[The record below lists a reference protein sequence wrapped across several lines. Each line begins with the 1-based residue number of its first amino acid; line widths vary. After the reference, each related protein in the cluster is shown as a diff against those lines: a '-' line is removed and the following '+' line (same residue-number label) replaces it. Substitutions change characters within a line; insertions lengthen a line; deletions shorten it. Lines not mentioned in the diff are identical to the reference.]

1 VNNGFRFAVVNRAP
15 RPRTA
20 LAFSLAIA
28 LGAATTACSE
38 DAAEV
43 VPSAESATGSA
54 TPVTTTGTTAGTTTT
69 LGPYVSPLGDIVG
82 EALYAGSFGILAGL
96 LVRADLVSAV
106 RAEGPFTVFAPT
118 DDAFAT
124 IPADTLDAVMAD
136 PELLAAVLTYHV
148 VAGSHPMSEAAD
160 GDELTTLQGQTLT
173 ITKDG
178 DRTFVNGIEIVASDV
193 PATNGTINVL
203 ASGVLVPES

>member
-1 VNNGFRFAVVNRAP
+1 MNRPATT
-15 RPRTA
+15 RSLTA
-20 LAFSLAIA
+20 LSLSI
-28 LGAATTACSE
+28 LIGVVTTACG
-38 DAAEV
+38 DD
-43 VPSAESATGSA
+43 SAD
-54 TPVTTTGTTAGTTTT
+54 VTSSSMTTAGATETTMAPTTT

-82 EALYAGSFGILAGL
+82 EALYAGSFVTLAGL
-96 LVRADLVSAV
+96 LVRADLVQAL

-124 IPADTLDAVMAD
+124 VPAGTLDAVISD
-136 PELLAAVLTYHV
+136 PDLLTSVLTYHV
-148 VAGSHPMSEAAD
+148 VAGEFTMSDAVD

-178 DRTFVNGIEIVASDV
+178 DTTFVNGIEIVAADV

-203 ASGVLVPES
+203 AAGVLVPPA